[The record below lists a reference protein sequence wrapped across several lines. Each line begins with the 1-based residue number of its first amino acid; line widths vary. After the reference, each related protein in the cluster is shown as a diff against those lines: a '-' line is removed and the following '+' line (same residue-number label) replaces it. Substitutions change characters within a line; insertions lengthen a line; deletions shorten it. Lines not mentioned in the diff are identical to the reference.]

1 MADRS
6 VKPRYESMKTRR
18 VRIEYLILV
27 PIALFSSLVAFDE
40 VKRKPNFDLWLSGV
54 GTLRKVYAG
63 KSTFL

>member
-1 MADRS
+1 
-6 VKPRYESMKTRR
+6 MKTRR